1 MLTDHHKSSVVWP
14 LGVVVSAVLYLLFN
28 VIWPTIDIKPTASAE
43 AIDETASQSLY
54 GDEKKQPLPV
64 DGI

>member
-1 MLTDHHKSSVVWP
+1 MVADRHNSSVVWP
-14 LGVVVSAVLYLLFN
+14 IGVVVSAVLYLLFN
-28 VIWPTIDIKPTASAE
+28 VIWPTIDIKPTVSAE
-43 AIDETASQSLY
+43 AIDETASQSIY